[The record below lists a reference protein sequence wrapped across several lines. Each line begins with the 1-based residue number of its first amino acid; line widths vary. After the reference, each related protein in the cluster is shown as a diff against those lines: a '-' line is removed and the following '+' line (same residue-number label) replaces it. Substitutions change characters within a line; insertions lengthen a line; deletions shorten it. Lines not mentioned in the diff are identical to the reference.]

1 MLGLYIHIPFC
12 ASRCI
17 YCDFYSTTGRNRSL
31 FINALLK
38 EIERTASNPAL
49 ADLFRKPIRTI
60 YFGGG
65 TPSQLSP
72 SEIHAI
78 LDCLGQHFD
87 YRNIEELT
95 LEMNPDDISED
106 YLSALPSCI
115 NRVSLGIQ
123 SLVDSELKMLNRR
136 HDADGAK
143 KAVLLLKNHGFN
155 NISLDLMYGLP
166 GQTLESFE
174 QSIEEALALQPQHLS
189 AYNLSIEEGTPLA
202 RMQEKDGI
210 RTPQGLIELPDEET
224 CNEMNAH
231 LRRKLKEA
239 GFVQY
244 EISNYALP
252 GFESKHN
259 SSYWNGTPYIGFG
272 PGAHSYDGDKRR
284 WWNKSDLDAYIAGNN
299 QQEEELLS
307 KTDLYNECVMLSL
320 RTAQGINVQEFS
332 RKYPELYRKQFLPE
346 AKRLLSLGDLVSY
359 TDRGETYYKLSEEA
373 LPLGDYVIRHLFV

>member
-49 ADLFRKPIRTI
+49 AELVRKPIRTI

-87 YRNIEELT
+87 LRDIEELT
-95 LEMNPDDISED
+95 LEMNPDDISEN

-123 SLVDSELKMLNRR
+123 SLVDSELKLLNRR

-202 RMQEKDGI
+202 RMKEKDGI

-224 CNEMNAH
+224 CNAMNAL

-272 PGAHSYDGDKRR
+272 PGANSYDGNNRR
-284 WWNKSDLDAYIAGNN
+284 WWNEPNLDAYISGMHE
-299 QQEEELLS
+299 QGEELLS
-307 KTDLYNECVMLSL
+307 EEDRFNEQIMLPL
-320 RTAQGINVQEFS
+320 RTIHGINIQQLEQDFPLLYKRHFVQES
-332 RKYPELYRKQFLPE
+332 K
-346 AKRLLSLGDLVSY
+346 LLISEGYLSFY
-359 TDRGETYYKLSEEA
+359 TEHGKIYFRLSEKA
-373 LPLGDYVIRHLFV
+373 LHLADYVIRRLIV